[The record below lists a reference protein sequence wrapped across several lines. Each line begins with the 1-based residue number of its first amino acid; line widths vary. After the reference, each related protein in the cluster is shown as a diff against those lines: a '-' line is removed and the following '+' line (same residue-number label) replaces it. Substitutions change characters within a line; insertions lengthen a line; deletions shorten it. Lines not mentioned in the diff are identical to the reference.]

1 MRCYH
6 LSANVEAGDKLIQ
19 RYVGTQ
25 AEVRQTKEEWASEYG
40 IKKTAV
46 SVVEVDVPMEK
57 AKLIGFLND
66 LLEKNS

>member
-6 LSANVEAGDKLIQ
+6 LSANFEAGAKLVQ
-19 RYVGTQ
+19 KYVGTQ
-25 AEVRQTKEEWASEYG
+25 ADVRQTKEEWSAAYG

-66 LLEKNS
+66 ILEKNS

>member
-6 LSANVEAGDKLIQ
+6 LSANFEAGAKLIQ

-25 AEVRQTKEEWASEYG
+25 AEVRQTKEEWVAAYG

-66 LLEKNS
+66 ILEKNS